1 MKKEEK
7 VRLPYVPTY
16 GEEVANTVSHAVMLP
31 LTLCLLP
38 FAAVWTYLHDARPV
52 LASVSVS
59 VCVISIFLMLLAST
73 LYHSMRPD
81 SKHKAVFHKLDHI
94 FIFVAIA
101 GTYTPVALLV
111 IGGWQGVFVTVLQWT
126 AVLLGILYKTLA
138 RRSIP
143 ALSLTIYLVMGWT
156 AIFFLPRL
164 IRNASLPLLLLILLG
179 GVLYTA
185 GAIVYAKRDSATTT
199 WSGICLS
206 TWRCCRIWRGSSFL
220 SVDNEFAYMP
230 GVTMQILSEEGIW
243 EQFGIINAAST
254 ANKRSSDIF

>member
-185 GAIVYAKRDSATTT
+185 GAIVYAKKGSATTT